1 MRPSLLAATLA
12 ASVLVTAPSA
22 RADEPV
28 PHKAKRLATAGRS
41 LHEQGE
47 YGKAII
53 AFQEAYVLAP
63 SPALLFNLAQA
74 YRLDGNCEDAAYMYR
89 RFLAQAPRNEARDIS
104 RAQLPAMERCMYKR
118 GLGIPEKDAAVTLAM
133 VSDPSAAPVSL
144 ETMPAQPTSR
154 ARTNVGIGLTIA
166 GGVVLLLAASY
177 ALSEDDGSDAAY
189 LAVGGGVIA
198 GAGVALWKF

>member
-1 MRPSLLAATLA
+1 MRTSLLAASLA
-12 ASVLVTAPSA
+12 AVAVMAPSA
-22 RADEPV
+22 HADEPV

-89 RFLAQAPRNEARDIS
+89 RFLAQAPRNEAREIAQ
-104 RAQLPAMERCMYKR
+104 AQLPAMERCMYKR
-118 GLGIPEKDAAVTLAM
+118 GLGIPEKDAAVTLGMAPDSSVAA
-133 VSDPSAAPVSL
+133 VSTD
-144 ETMPAQPTSR
+144 TRPARTTSK
-154 ARTNVGIGLTIA
+154 ARTNAGIGMTIA
-166 GGVVLLLAASY
+166 GGVVLILAASY
-177 ALSEDDGSDAAY
+177 ALSDDDGDAAY
-189 LAVGGGVIA
+189 LAVGGGVMA
-198 GAGVALWKF
+198 GAGIALWTF

>member
-1 MRPSLLAATLA
+1 MRSSLLSATLA
-12 ASVLVTAPSA
+12 ASVLMTVSGAH
-22 RADEPV
+22 ADEPV

-89 RFLAQAPRNEARDIS
+89 RFLAQAPRNEARAIS
-104 RAQLPAMERCMYKR
+104 QEQLPAMERCTHKR
-118 GLGIPEKDAAVTLAM
+118 GLGIPEKDAAVTLGMA
-133 VSDPSAAPVSL
+133 SDSSASGVPMDALPLRPRSK
-144 ETMPAQPTSR
+144 
-154 ARTNVGIGLTIA
+154 ARTNAGIGMTIA
-166 GGVVLLLAASY
+166 GGVVLILAASY
-177 ALSEDDGSDAAY
+177 ALSDADSGDAAY

-198 GAGVALWKF
+198 GAGIALWKF

>member
-1 MRPSLLAATLA
+1 MRSPLLAATLA
-12 ASVLVTAPSA
+12 AVLVTASSA
-22 RADEPV
+22 RADDPV

-89 RFLAQAPRNEARDIS
+89 RFLAQAPRNEARAIS
-104 RAQLPAMERCMYKR
+104 QAQLPAMERCIYKR
-118 GLGIPEKDAAVTLAM
+118 GLGIPEKDTAVTLGM
-133 VSDPSAAPVSL
+133 PPEPSITTVPMDTV
-144 ETMPAQPTSR
+144 PTPPSSR
-154 ARTNVGIGLTIA
+154 ARRNAGIGMTVA

-177 ALSEDDGSDAAY
+177 ALSDNDGDAAY

-198 GAGVALWKF
+198 SGGIALWTF